1 MVLSNPSSCAAFSSC
16 RADAGITMANHN
28 DSTTTIFFA
37 LGANA
42 FIAVAKGV
50 AAWLTGSSSMLAE
63 AVHSVADCGNQG
75 LLLLGLK
82 RAAREPDA
90 EFPLGHGKAIY
101 FWSFVVALMLFSMG
115 GVFSIYEG
123 IHKISSDTPIANPWV
138 AIIVLALS
146 LIAESISLW
155 KGMTQVNALRGTQSL
170 WRWFRQ
176 TRRSELLVV
185 IGEDIAATVGLIF
198 ALVAVTV
205 AMLTGNPI
213 YDALGSLAIGLV
225 LLIVAAFVGFEV
237 TALLVGQ
244 SADPALRKAIHRF
257 LVEREE
263 IAEVFNLITLQNG
276 DDVVVAVK
284 ARMTENISAPALIH
298 AINRCERE
306 LRVAFPE
313 VRWLFFEPDCKA

>member
-1 MVLSNPSSCAAFSSC
+1 
-16 RADAGITMANHN
+16 MASHN

-42 FIAVAKGV
+42 FIALAKGI

-82 RAAREPDA
+82 RSARPPDD

-101 FWSFVVALMLFSMG
+101 FWSFIVALMLFSMG
-115 GVFSIYEG
+115 GMFSIYEG
-123 IHKISSDTPIANPWV
+123 IHKISSSTPIANPWI
-138 AIIVLALS
+138 AISVLAVS

-155 KGMTQVNALRGTQSL
+155 KGMTQVNALRGAQSL
-170 WRWFRQ
+170 WRWFRE

-185 IGEDIAATVGLIF
+185 IGEDIAATAGLSF
-198 ALVAVTV
+198 ALLAVTM

-213 YDALGSLAIGLV
+213 YDALGSLAIGL
-225 LLIVAAFVGFEV
+225 LLLVVAAFVGLEV

-244 SADPALRKAIHRF
+244 SADPALRKAMLRF
-257 LVEREE
+257 LEEREE

-284 ARMTENISAPALIH
+284 ARMTETVSAPALID
-298 AINRCERE
+298 AINRCERA

-313 VRWLFFEPDCKA
+313 VRWLFFEPDSEA

>member
-1 MVLSNPSSCAAFSSC
+1 
-16 RADAGITMANHN
+16 MANHN

-42 FIAVAKGV
+42 FIAIAKGV

-82 RAAREPDA
+82 RSARPPDA
-90 EFPLGHGKAIY
+90 EYPLGHGKAIY
-101 FWSFVVALMLFSMG
+101 FWSFIVALMLFSMG
-115 GVFSIYEG
+115 GMFSIYEG
-123 IHKISSDTPIANPWV
+123 VHKISSETQISNPWV

-146 LIAESISLW
+146 LVAESISLW
-155 KGMTQVNALRGTQSL
+155 KGMTQVNALRGQQSL

-185 IGEDIAATVGLIF
+185 IGEDIAATVGLSF
-198 ALVAVTV
+198 ALLAVTL
-205 AMLTGNPI
+205 AMLTGNPL
-213 YDALGSLAIGLV
+213 YDALGSLAIGL
-225 LLIVAAFVGFEV
+225 LLLVVAVFVGLEV

-244 SADPALRKAIHRF
+244 SADPALREAIHRF

-276 DDVVVAVK
+276 DDVVVAIK
-284 ARMTENISAPALIH
+284 ARMHETVSAQQLIE
-298 AINRCERE
+298 AINRCELA

-313 VRWLFFEPDCKA
+313 VRWLFFEPDSAA